1 MRVRVRVEGIHRP
14 LQLRSA
20 VLGVTAAI
28 LILSK
33 VRLRRVSS
41 RAVWGSVSPESC
53 LARVCQSGELPS

>member
-20 VLGVTAAI
+20 VLGVTPAI

-41 RAVWGSVSPESC
+41 RAVWGLLVRR
-53 LARVCQSGELPS
+53 AV